1 MHTEKIK
8 RCEGETQ
15 EDFMQRHANLLNV
28 SVAVL
33 DAHYNR
39 FEIAHV
45 LVYVWVLLGLDLSN
59 THTHTH
65 TPRHNLA
72 QEYEDTLTSVNADLN
87 LGPEEEGVNEELNAR
102 MKGHIKEADKTAA
115 PSPSPRVRVK

>member
-1 MHTEKIK
+1 MMHTEKIK
-8 RCEGETQ
+8 RHEGETQ

-59 THTHTH
+59 THTHT
-65 TPRHNLA
+65 PRHNLA
-72 QEYEDTLTSVNADLN
+72 QEYEDTLKSINTNMN
-87 LGPEEEGVNEELNAR
+87 LGPEEE
-102 MKGHIKEADKTAA
+102 
-115 PSPSPRVRVK
+115 